1 MNDDRNP
8 GSDDARLRALLA
20 TPQAPD
26 DLRERIRTNLAA
38 ARSPDRGRRRA
49 WATAAFVAAVLL
61 AGMVLLI
68 PVGERTPNVVGAAY
82 DDMLKDR
89 GVHGSFNGDAQH
101 WLATKAVHMPAGV
114 TLDLSKDC
122 ALGAITARHL
132 RLVNTELG
140 RVNVFV
146 YDQPPHVGTTTA
158 SGAIAGQHW
167 LLLEPRPG
175 LIALVLYDSP
185 QKRESVLR
193 LLARMFAAPIR
204 V

>member
-1 MNDDRNP
+1 MNDDPNP
-8 GSDDARLRALLA
+8 RSDDARLRALLA
-20 TPQAPD
+20 TPQAPG

-49 WATAAFVAAVLL
+49 LATVALLGAVLL
-61 AGMVLLI
+61 AGMFWLI
-68 PVGERTPNVVGAAY
+68 PVGERTPNVVSAAY

-89 GVHGSFNGDAQH
+89 GLHGSFNGDPQR

-114 TLDLSKDC
+114 RLDLSKDC
-122 ALGAITARHL
+122 ALGAVTARHL
-132 RLVNTELG
+132 RLVNPELG

-146 YDQPPHVGTTTA
+146 YEQSRSATTPT

-175 LIALVLYDSP
+175 LVALVLYDSP

-193 LLARMFAAPIR
+193 LVARMFATPIR